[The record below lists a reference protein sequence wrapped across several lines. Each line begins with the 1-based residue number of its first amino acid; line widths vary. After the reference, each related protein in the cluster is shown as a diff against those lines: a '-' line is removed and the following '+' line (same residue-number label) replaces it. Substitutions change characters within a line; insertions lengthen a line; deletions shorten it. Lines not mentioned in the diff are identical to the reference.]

1 VKLFNRMI
9 DSPWFYVAWY
19 VWVFVLVSV
28 MAYAILAAFSGAAR

>member
-1 VKLFNRMI
+1 MKLFNRMI
-9 DSPWFYVAWY
+9 DSLYVAWY